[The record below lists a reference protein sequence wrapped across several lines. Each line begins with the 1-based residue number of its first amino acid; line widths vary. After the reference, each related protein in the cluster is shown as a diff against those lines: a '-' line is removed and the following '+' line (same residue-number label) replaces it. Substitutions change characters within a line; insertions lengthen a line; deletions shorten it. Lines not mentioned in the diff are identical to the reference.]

1 MEKGENH
8 LKILLF
14 ISGLLCLST
23 AFAADKNGSFAVRSA
38 GMMTCETFV
47 QEKSERSKS
56 LNLYMGWIDGY
67 ISAANQY
74 TNDTF
79 DLVPWGNTV
88 LLATLLENHCKA
100 NPEQRFYIA
109 VNQLV
114 GTLMQERITEKTD
127 FVETKH
133 GENSTYLYQ
142 TILVQVQEKLI
153 DKGLFKGNANGEFGD
168 DTRLALEAY
177 QKDNKLKVTGL
188 PDQLTLYKIF
198 GGIGKR
204 P

>member
-1 MEKGENH
+1 M
-8 LKILLF
+8 KIALL
-14 ISGLLCLST
+14 ISGLLCLNT

-47 QEKSERSKS
+47 QEKVEKSKS

-88 LLATLLENHCKA
+88 LLATLIENHCKA

-114 GTLMQERITEKTD
+114 GALMQVRITEKND
-127 FVETKH
+127 FIETKH
-133 GENSTYLYQ
+133 GDNSTYLYKS
-142 TILVQVQEKLI
+142 ILVQVQQKLTEN
-153 DKGLFKGNANGEFGD
+153 GLFKGKSNGEFGD
-168 DTRLALEAY
+168 DTRLALEAF
-177 QKDNKLKVTGL
+177 QKANKLKVTGL
-188 PDQLTLYKIF
+188 PDQLTLYKVF
-198 GGIGKR
+198 GGIGKQS
-204 P
+204 